1 MNIKKAV
8 LAVLV
13 GAMALSACASEKGE
27 AVPVQAVTDIANFAT
42 GLQDRYL
49 GKVVSMQTQN
59 VERDENR
66 VIKEVLV
73 AAGDKVTA
81 GQLLLTYDMDE
92 LDLSIEQGEL
102 ELERLKGSIKTS
114 ENQISVLKKERDNAD
129 SSEKLSYTLE
139 IQALEVEIKQTE
151 YNIGAKEVELDRLRA
166 AKDNTEVFSEIDGI
180 VQSINENGFDNYG
193 NPLPYIVIMQVGQYR
208 VEGKINEYNANSLPF
223 GAQVIIRSRINEE
236 TTWAGTVD
244 YVDYENP
251 VSGQNGYY
259 GFGETAT
266 KYPFYVTVET
276 SEGLMLGQHVY
287 IELDNG
293 QEEEKDGLWIP
304 ETYIVYEGD
313 KTFVW
318 AADDDE
324 IEKREITVAETNY
337 DLGQVLVSEGLT
349 EEDWI
354 AFPAEGIIEG
364 SPVIKQEQQDQ
375 TEPQIGPVM
384 PTVGAADLI
393 GG

>member
-1 MNIKKAV
+1 
-8 LAVLV
+8 
-13 GAMALSACASEKGE
+13 
-27 AVPVQAVTDIANFAT
+27 
-42 GLQDRYL
+42 
-49 GKVVSMQTQN
+49 
-59 VERDENR
+59 
-66 VIKEVLV
+66 
-73 AAGDKVTA
+73 
-81 GQLLLTYDMDE
+81 
-92 LDLSIEQGEL
+92 
-102 ELERLKGSIKTS
+102 
-114 ENQISVLKKERDNAD
+114 
-129 SSEKLSYTLE
+129 
-139 IQALEVEIKQTE
+139 
-151 YNIGAKEVELDRLRA
+151 
-166 AKDNTEVFSEIDGI
+166 
-180 VQSINENGFDNYG
+180 
-193 NPLPYIVIMQVGQYR
+193 MQVGQYR

-364 SPVIKQEQQDQ
+364 SPVIKQDQQYQ
-375 TEPQIGPVM
+375 TEPLTGPGM
-384 PTVGAADLI
+384 PRVGAADLS